1 MCSSDLDIKNYLEEK
16 EKREQAQ
23 LGYKEKIARHK
34 MATFYKV
41 LLMLAVLLILIII
54 VLVQY
59 KRHVY
64 TNYETIA
71 TVSREMI
78 SGITDTRIGN
88 AVLSYSKDG
97 AHCTDAMG
105 NVRWNQTFEIQDV
118 KLDINGDTVAIGDYN
133 GRSIYV
139 ANAEKLLGEITT
151 NMPIRDIAV
160 SHKGYVTAVLADTD
174 VTWINTYNNNGEL
187 LFYSQAHMD
196 ESGYP
201 VDISLSPNGE
211 LLCVSYV
218 YVDAGV
224 LKTNIGFFNFGPV
237 GAERNDYLV
246 SGFNYTDMLIPYVRF
261 MNDTTAFA
269 VGDSRLMIFTGA
281 HIPVTQEEHVLDREI
296 QAVYYSDKY
305 IGLVFMSDNNE
316 NRYQLNVYEPA
327 TSKKRIFYFDMDYTD
342 VFFGKDYFV
351 IYNETS
357 CQIVTMDGI
366 VKFSGDFTQNVRL
379 MLPAGNTYKYLLITD
394 DSIDTIQLR

>member
-1 MCSSDLDIKNYLEEK
+1 MADIKNYLEEK

>member
-1 MCSSDLDIKNYLEEK
+1 MADIKNYLEEK

-139 ANAEKLLGEITT
+139 ANSEKLLGEITT

-160 SHKGYVTAVLADTD
+160 SQKGYVTAVLADTD